1 MLKGAFFRSTL
12 RQPVKT
18 VLLLILT
25 GLITFAFVARM
36 SEYLLIKQ
44 ETDRLGEY
52 YQAIGML
59 EPISKKGP
67 VDLYGAKTYLEQS
80 SYIGMVDQAR

>member
-25 GLITFAFVARM
+25 GLITIAFVALI
-36 SEYLLIKQ
+36 SESRRQTGWESIIK
-44 ETDRLGEY
+44 
-52 YQAIGML
+52 
-59 EPISKKGP
+59 P
-67 VDLYGAKTYLEQS
+67 
-80 SYIGMVDQAR
+80 

>member
-36 SEYLLIKQ
+36 SEYLL
-44 ETDRLGEY
+44 R
-52 YQAIGML
+52 
-59 EPISKKGP
+59 
-67 VDLYGAKTYLEQS
+67 
-80 SYIGMVDQAR
+80 